1 MLDIGPDRL
10 ACHHAVSA
18 AQTPVFPGHRWWPA
32 AGAVPGVS
40 LQEFEVE
47 GFSIPANRTLM
58 MCNHASLMDPTVYQA
73 PDK

>member
-1 MLDIGPDRL
+1 MPSYC
-10 ACHHAVSA
+10 ACC
-18 AQTPVFPGHRWWPA
+18 PGSCSCHRWWPA

-47 GFSIPANRTLM
+47 GFTIPANKMLM
-58 MCNHASLMDPTVYQA
+58 MCNHASLMDPTVYQD